1 MSNKEYLD
9 TLRICGIL
17 KVNEKDYKILG
28 ESLLDISDIIKLY
41 IRYEKEDRLRYIVY
55 ILSFVI
61 KNIKDIDKLEIIY
74 KELLNILEIGLKYNV
89 ISPSNQSMEERIY
102 SEFGYIDIG
111 ESEFVYNKSLYI
123 KCIKILKNLRVI
135 HVREFDNVRITLDN
149 IEYKVVAGRDNKV
162 YFDNEERLLSLI
174 KLKLDGMSVLDF
186 DKDKMKENI
195 MSILENRDNCIY
207 IVRALY
213 MSGWKG

>member
-89 ISPSNQSMEERIY
+89 ISPSNKSMEERIY

-111 ESEFVYNKSLYI
+111 DVHGYIESLEIFR
-123 KCIKILKNLRVI
+123 KCMEVLKNLRVI
-135 HVREFDNVRITLDN
+135 YVRAFENSWITLNN
-149 IEYKVVAGRDNKV
+149 IEYRVVACRDNMICLDKK
-162 YFDNEERLLSLI
+162 RLLSLI
-174 KLKLDGMSVLDF
+174 KLSIDKVDLLEF
-186 DKDKMKENI
+186 DKTREKDI

-207 IVRALY
+207 IVRSLY
-213 MSGWKG
+213 MSEWKG